1 MKYKQTILMALS
13 LIILVSF
20 FIPWFTIN
28 NEFDMF
34 ATSDSGFSGF
44 TLVKGIHYAAPMVS
58 AFGSAYGFPF
68 AANAIYL
75 GYALVLIPILG
86 LVAII
91 MSGMR
96 KPSSKWVHF
105 AQFVLM
111 LVVILLLTVVVNL
124 NDGMRQLYSSVLKL
138 SIGLPI
144 AMIASIAG
152 MVLIFG
158 KSKFE

>member
-13 LIILVSF
+13 LIIVVSF

-28 NEFDMF
+28 SEFDMF
-34 ATSDSGFSGF
+34 ATSESGFSGF

-86 LVAII
+86 LVAIV

-111 LVVILLLTVVVNL
+111 LVVILLLIVAVNL
-124 NDGMRQLYSSVLKL
+124 NSDMRQLYSSVLKL

-144 AMIASIAG
+144 ALIASLVG
-152 MVLIFG
+152 LGFTFLNT
-158 KSKFE
+158 KTE